1 MGKTARNKT
10 QPAAPP
16 PPDTLLPSDCTVAP
30 SAGEEPS
37 CDILEGAVRILRD
50 DGTAPAEA
58 VRELPDAR
66 ARELLRWMVLT
77 RAFDER
83 CLNLQRQG
91 RISFFVTSTGQEA
104 SHVGSAAALN
114 DADWIFPAYREPA
127 APLMRGIPVRALI
140 DQLIGNA
147 GDLSRGRQMPCHYGF
162 ASVRY
167 TSISSPIAT
176 QISHAVGTA
185 LAAKLRGV
193 RIVTIAYFGDGAT
206 SSNEFHAGLNFA
218 GVYQA
223 PTVLF
228 CQNNQWAISMPVR
241 RQTASAS
248 IAVKAKAYGFPG
260 VRVDGNDLLAVYH
273 VTREAVD
280 RARQGGGPT
289 LIESVTYRMHS
300 HSTADDAARYR
311 DAGEVASWRQRDPIE
326 RFRRHLAWRGIWT
339 PADEES
345 LWAQARQEVAQAIE
359 ESERTPPLTPGT
371 MFEDVY
377 KEMPPHLREQ
387 RDALLAHLEKRNPTR
402 PA

>member
-1 MGKTARNKT
+1 
-10 QPAAPP
+10 
-16 PPDTLLPSDCTVAP
+16 
-30 SAGEEPS
+30 
-37 CDILEGAVRILRD
+37 
-50 DGTAPAEA
+50 
-58 VRELPDAR
+58 
-66 ARELLRWMVLT
+66 
-77 RAFDER
+77 
-83 CLNLQRQG
+83 
-91 RISFFVTSTGQEA
+91 
-104 SHVGSAAALN
+104 
-114 DADWIFPAYREPA
+114 
-127 APLMRGIPVRALI
+127 MRGVPVKSLV
-140 DQLIGNA
+140 DQLIGNS
-147 GDLSRGRQMPCHYGF
+147 GDLSRGRQMPCHYAF
-162 ASVRY
+162 SSVRY

-206 SSNEFHAGLNFA
+206 SSNEFHCGLNFA

-260 VRVDGNDLLAVYH
+260 VRVDGNDLLAVYR

-280 RARQGGGPT
+280 RAREGGGPT
-289 LIESVTYRMHS
+289 LIESITYRMHS
-300 HSTADDAARYR
+300 HSTADDAGRYR
-311 DAGEVASWRQRDPIE
+311 NAGEVDSWRLRDPIE

-345 LWAQARQEVAQAIE
+345 LWTQARQEVARAIE
-359 ESERTPPLTPGT
+359 ESERTPPLAPETL
-371 MFEDVY
+371 FDDVY

-387 RDALLAHLEKRNPTR
+387 RDALLAHLEKRPPTR